1 MAMSGQRDENPYVN
15 QQQVQQDVEALYR
28 AGQGK
33 IGTVSC
39 SVYIETGYVLNHPGR
54 DWSLRYPTLQI

>member
-1 MAMSGQRDENPYVN
+1 MALSGQRDENPYVN

-33 IGTVSC
+33 IGTVSFLYC
-39 SVYIETGYVLNHPGR
+39 HTMDHSCRAG
-54 DWSLRYPTLQI
+54 